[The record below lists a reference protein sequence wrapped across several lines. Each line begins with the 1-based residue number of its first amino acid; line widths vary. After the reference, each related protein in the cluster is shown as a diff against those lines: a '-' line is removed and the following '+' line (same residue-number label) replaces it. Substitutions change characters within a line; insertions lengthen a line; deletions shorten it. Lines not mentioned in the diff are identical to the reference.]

1 MQNNSIM
8 TKMSANPSN
17 LAQNVEKH
25 LSKNSCKQRTLGI
38 IGGMSWESTE
48 SYYRLINE
56 GIKARLGNLHSADL
70 LIHSVDFAPI
80 EILQAKGAWDE
91 MGKVLANSG
100 KRLQAAGAQG
110 LLIATNTMHKVVD
123 DVQAATNLPIIHIAD
138 VTAAAIKQQGLT
150 KVALLGTQFTMT
162 EDFYKQRLIDAGLQV
177 LIPETGARAEVHR
190 IIYEELCQGQLL
202 DSSRQYYQQVT
213 KNLADKGAKGVIL
226 GCTEI
231 GLLIQQADSPISV
244 FDTTAIHAAAAVDF
258 LLSSWF

>member
-1 MQNNSIM
+1 
-8 TKMSANPSN
+8 MSANSIN

-202 DSSRQYYQQVT
+202 DSSRQYYQQVIED
-213 KNLADKGAKGVIL
+213 LADKGAKGVIL

-244 FDTTAIHAAAAVDF
+244 FDTTAIHAAAVDF
-258 LLSSWF
+258 LLITWF

>member
-1 MQNNSIM
+1 MTNNDKKQNKVS
-8 TKMSANPSN
+8 TQK
-17 LAQNVEKH
+17 
-25 LSKNSCKQRTLGI
+25 TLGI

-80 EILQAKGAWDE
+80 EALQAQGAWDE

-213 KNLADKGAKGVIL
+213 ENLADKGAKGVIL

-231 GLLIQQADSPISV
+231 GLLIQQADSPIPV

-258 LLSSWF
+258 LLSS

>member
-1 MQNNSIM
+1 MAA
-8 TKMSANPSN
+8 T
-17 LAQNVEKH
+17 
-25 LSKNSCKQRTLGI
+25 KQRTLGI

-56 GIKARLGNLHSADL
+56 GVKAKLGGLHSADL

-80 EILQAKGAWDE
+80 NKLQAQGAWNE
-91 MGKVLANSG
+91 MGVIMASSG

-123 DVQAATNLPIIHIAD
+123 EMQAATGLPIIHIAD
-138 VTAAAIKQQGLT
+138 VTAAAIKQQDFT

-162 EDFYKQRLIDAGLQV
+162 QDFYKQRLIDAGLQV
-177 LIPETGARAEVHR
+177 LIPENDGRAEVHR

-202 DSSRQYYQQVT
+202 DSSRQYYQQVIQD
-213 KNLADKGAKGVIL
+213 LANKGAEGVIL

-231 GLLIQQADSPISV
+231 GLLIQQADSPIPV

-258 LLSSWF
+258 LLSH

>member
-1 MQNNSIM
+1 
-8 TKMSANPSN
+8 MSANSIN

-80 EILQAKGAWDE
+80 EALQAQGAWDE

-213 KNLADKGAKGVIL
+213 ENLADKGAKGVIL

-258 LLSSWF
+258 FIKFLVLRLVILK

>member
-1 MQNNSIM
+1 
-8 TKMSANPSN
+8 MSANPSN

-244 FDTTAIHAAAAVDF
+244 FDTTAIHAAAVDF

>member
-1 MQNNSIM
+1 
-8 TKMSANPSN
+8 MSANQSNAAQQSAKQSPS
-17 LAQNVEKH
+17 KT
-25 LSKNSCKQRTLGI
+25 LSKQRTLGI

-56 GIKARLGNLHSADL
+56 GVKAKLGNLHSADL
-70 LIHSVDFAPI
+70 LLHSVDFAAI
-80 EILQAKGAWDE
+80 EALQAKGAWDE
-91 MGKVLANSG
+91 MGAILANSG

-110 LLIATNTMHKVVD
+110 LLIATNTMHKVID

-162 EDFYKQRLIDAGLQV
+162 QDFYKQRLIDEGLQV
-177 LIPETGARAEVHR
+177 LIPETDARAEVHR

-202 DSSRQYYQQVT
+202 ASSRQYYQQVIQD
-213 KNLADKGAKGVIL
+213 LANKGAEGVIL

-231 GLLIQQADSPISV
+231 GLLIQQADSPIPV

-258 LLSSWF
+258 LLSH

>member
-1 MQNNSIM
+1 
-8 TKMSANPSN
+8 MSANPIN

-80 EILQAKGAWDE
+80 EALQAQGAWDE

-162 EDFYKQRLIDAGLQV
+162 ENFYKQRLIDAGLQV

>member
-1 MQNNSIM
+1 
-8 TKMSANPSN
+8 MSANQSDI
-17 LAQNVEKH
+17 AQQSAKQSS
-25 LSKNSCKQRTLGI
+25 SKNLSKQRTLGI

-48 SYYRLINE
+48 SYYRLMNE
-56 GIKARLGNLHSADL
+56 GIKAKLGNLHSADL

-80 EILQAKGAWDE
+80 EALQAKGAWDE
-91 MGKVLANSG
+91 MGAILANSG

-138 VTAAAIKQQGLT
+138 VTAAVIKQQGFT
-150 KVALLGTQFTMT
+150 KVVLLGTQFTMT

-177 LIPETGARAEVHR
+177 LIPETDARAEVHR

-202 DSSRQYYQQVT
+202 ASSRQYYQQVIQD
-213 KNLADKGAKGVIL
+213 LANKGAEDVIL

-231 GLLIQQADSPISV
+231 GLLIQQADSPIPV
-244 FDTTAIHAAAAVDF
+244 FDTTVIHAAAAVNF
-258 LLSSWF
+258 LLNH

>member
-1 MQNNSIM
+1 
-8 TKMSANPSN
+8 MSANPSN

-80 EILQAKGAWDE
+80 EALQAQGAWDE

-231 GLLIQQADSPISV
+231 GLLIQQADSPIPV